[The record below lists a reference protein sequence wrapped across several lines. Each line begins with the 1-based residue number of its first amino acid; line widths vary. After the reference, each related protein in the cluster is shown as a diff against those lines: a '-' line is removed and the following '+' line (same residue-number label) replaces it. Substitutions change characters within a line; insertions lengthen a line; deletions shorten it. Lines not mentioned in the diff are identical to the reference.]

1 VDLLV
6 EIATVHVRVWQHFV
20 RDAEDIVRPFA
31 VILPAVFGLVLL
43 PICCAAF
50 AQEPQVVDGIAA
62 IVNGEVITYSQ
73 VRSLSEPR
81 EKQLQTQYTGAELQ
95 KQLKATRELALK
107 DLIDRQLVLQAF
119 KKEKYEIPDHFVDER
134 MHEIIRQNFGGD
146 RNTFIKTLEAQ
157 NYTLGEFKQKEM
169 EQMIVQAMRSH
180 NVKTKNI
187 ISPTKVDDYYKK
199 HRDEFT
205 TKEQIKLR
213 MIMIPGQKDTA
224 TAPAQKALAEE
235 VLGRLAAGAEF
246 DRTAQIYSEDSTRD
260 NGGDWGWIERNTL
273 AAPLEK
279 IAFNMPLGRISNI
292 IEYAGN
298 YYILKVEDK
307 HGGTTKSLVEVRPDI
322 EKKLIQQEA
331 QQIQERWIASLR
343 EKAYIKTF

>member
-1 VDLLV
+1 MKGL
-6 EIATVHVRVWQHFV
+6 
-20 RDAEDIVRPFA
+20 VRPFA
-31 VILPAVFGLVLL
+31 VVLPVVCGLVLL

-50 AQEPQVVDGIAA
+50 AQEPMVVDGIAA
-62 IVNGEVITYSQ
+62 IVNGDVIAISQ
-73 VRSLSEPR
+73 VRALSAPR
-81 EKQLQTQYTGAELQ
+81 EKQLRAQFTGQELE

-119 KKEKYEIPDHFVDER
+119 KKEKFEIPDHYVDQR
-134 MHEIIRQNFGGD
+134 MHEIIRENFGGD

-187 ISPTKVDDYYKK
+187 VSPTKVDDYYRK
-199 HRDEFT
+199 HREEFT
-205 TKEQIKLR
+205 SRETIKLR

-235 VLGRLAAGAEF
+235 VLGRLASGAEF
-246 DRTAQIYSEDSTRD
+246 DRTAQVYSEDSTRD

-273 AAPLEK
+273 AGPLEK
-279 IAFNMPLGRISNI
+279 MAFNMPVGRISNI

-307 HGGTTKSLVEVRPDI
+307 QGGTTKSLNEVRSDI
-322 EKKLIQQEA
+322 EKKLIQEEA

-343 EKAYIKTF
+343 QKAFIKTF

>member
-1 VDLLV
+1 M
-6 EIATVHVRVWQHFV
+6 
-20 RDAEDIVRPFA
+20 RDFVRPFA
-31 VILPAVFGLVLL
+31 VVLPAVCGFVLL
-43 PICCAAF
+43 PICCGAF
-50 AQEPQVVDGIAA
+50 AQEPIEVDGIAA
-62 IVNGEVITYSQ
+62 IVNGNVITISQ
-73 VRSLSEPR
+73 VRALSAPR
-81 EKQLQTQYTGAELQ
+81 EKQLRTQFTGQELE

-107 DLIDRQLVLQAF
+107 DLIDRQLVIEAF
-119 KKEKYEIPDHFVDER
+119 KKEKYEIPDHFVEER
-134 MHEIIRQNFGGD
+134 MHEIIRENFGGD

-187 ISPTKVDDYYKK
+187 ISPTKVDDYYRK
-199 HRDEFT
+199 HRDHIT
-205 TKEQIKLR
+205 SKETIKLR

-235 VLGRLAAGAEF
+235 VLGRLASGAEF
-246 DRTAQIYSEDSTRD
+246 DRTAQVYSEDSTRA
-260 NGGDWGWIERNTL
+260 NGGDWGWIEHNTL
-273 AAPLEK
+273 AGPLEK
-279 IAFNMPLGRISNI
+279 VAFNMPVGRISNI
-292 IEYAGN
+292 IDYAGN

-307 HGGTTKSLVEVRPDI
+307 QGGTTKSLADVRADI
-322 EKKLIQQEA
+322 EKKLIQEEA

>member
-1 VDLLV
+1 MRYL
-6 EIATVHVRVWQHFV
+6 A
-20 RDAEDIVRPFA
+20 RPFA
-31 VILPAVFGLVLL
+31 VALLTTCGLVLL
-43 PICCAAF
+43 PICCAAL
-50 AQEPQVVDGIAA
+50 AQEPLEVDGIAA
-62 IVNGEVITYSQ
+62 VVNGEVITISQ
-73 VRSLSEPR
+73 VRSLSAPR
-81 EKQLQTQYTGAELQ
+81 EKQLRTQFTGEELE
-95 KQLKATRELALK
+95 KQLKAARELALK

-119 KKEKYEIPDHFVDER
+119 KKEKFDIPDHFIDER
-134 MHEIIRQNFGGD
+134 MHEIIRENFGGD

-157 NYTLGEFKQKEM
+157 NYTLDEFKHKEM

-187 ISPTKVDDYYKK
+187 ISPTKIEEYYRK

-205 TKEQIKLR
+205 SKETIKLR

-235 VLGRLAAGAEF
+235 VLGRLASGEDF
-246 DRTAQIYSEDSTRD
+246 DRTAQVYSEDSTRD
-260 NGGDWGWIERNTL
+260 NGGDWGWIERKTL
-273 AAPLEK
+273 AEPLEK
-279 IAFNMPLGRISNI
+279 FAFNMPVGRVSNI
-292 IEYAGN
+292 IDYAGN

-307 HGGTTKSLVEVRPDI
+307 QGGTTKSLNEVRADI
-322 EKKLIQQEA
+322 EKKLVQEEA